1 MGTRSMD
8 REQLKDTLG
17 RAMKDLRISVTD
29 RCNFRCSYCM
39 PLEKYEWIDRSEILT
54 LEEVARLAKL
64 FIRLGYHPDHRPLLG
79 AAAIHQKNQGVLQRP
94 GPFPRWS

>member
-1 MGTRSMD
+1 MEIKSLAQ
-8 REQLKDTLG
+8 ESVKDTLG

-54 LEEVARLAKL
+54 FEEVTRLSKL
-64 FIRLGYHPDHRPLLG
+64 FVRLGVEEIRITGGEPLLRHG
-79 AAAIHQKNQGVLQRP
+79 LEFLVSQLAGLE
-94 GPFPRWS
+94 GL